1 MYRSTD
7 STGTPVAVSGIYLEP
22 SVKWT
27 RTSQRPLVTY
37 SEGTQGMGDQCAPSY
52 VATHP
57 LIVTSETLHADIE
70 TPSIYGLLARGIAV
84 VVTDYIGLG
93 TTGRLHTY
101 LNRVDIGRAVLDAA
115 RAAPQVV
122 GATVTTSSRVS
133 TYGYSEGGAASGAAL
148 ELQPSYAPD
157 VNLVA
162 GYVGAPPANMTH
174 LLKTADGTIVTGIIG
189 WFLIGQ
195 AQDSPRIQAILDTNL
210 NATGRSA
217 FAALTQ
223 QCTIDAIIRYGL
235 RKTSAWTKSGES
247 LNAMIARYPFLK
259 RTVGDKDRKST

>member
-84 VVTDYIGLG
+84 V
-93 TTGRLHTY
+93 RSEER
-101 LNRVDIGRAVLDAA
+101 RVGKEC
-115 RAAPQVV
+115 
-122 GATVTTSSRVS
+122 VS
-133 TYGYSEGGAASGAAL
+133 TCRSR
-148 ELQPSYAPD
+148 
-157 VNLVA
+157 
-162 GYVGAPPANMTH
+162 
-174 LLKTADGTIVTGIIG
+174 
-189 WFLIGQ
+189 W
-195 AQDSPRIQAILDTNL
+195 SP
-210 NATGRSA
+210 
-217 FAALTQ
+217 
-223 QCTIDAIIRYGL
+223 YH
-235 RKTSAWTKSGES
+235 
-247 LNAMIARYPFLK
+247 
-259 RTVGDKDRKST
+259 